1 MPRFAASTNS
11 NEIRHSPRVCICTLT
26 LYARYLSVFRC
37 SLFKI
42 CSNPT
47 LAHLFLRRGMP
58 PSSLPALCRLVL
70 RHFIMPIQEQSV
82 LILSDRV
89 EDLAPVTSAL
99 LGLLFPLRWPHT
111 LIPVLPASLVHY
123 LEAPVPFLMG
133 MNQESLDRVGADLS
147 CVTMV
152 NLVGDRF
159 ECCLSLFW
167 GLRPS
172 ALVKQRSGIR
182 RVFI

>member
-1 MPRFAASTNS
+1 MT
-11 NEIRHSPRVCICTLT
+11 
-26 LYARYLSVFRC
+26 
-37 SLFKI
+37 
-42 CSNPT
+42 
-47 LAHLFLRRGMP
+47 
-58 PSSLPALCRLVL
+58 
-70 RHFIMPIQEQSV
+70 IQEQSV

-89 EDLAPVTSAL
+89 EDLAPITSAL

-133 MNQESLDRVGADLS
+133 MNQESLERVGADLS

-159 ECCLSLFW
+159 GCLSL
-167 GLRPS
+167 GGVRPS
-172 ALVKQRSGIR
+172 ALVRPRSGIR
-182 RVFI
+182 RVSFERLSIATV